1 MPGFGPPARRPPR
14 QAPSSAHLTAAG
26 RKLAVIYNGDEGVHH
41 GRGRKVAPAPYN
53 PPMRRIMLALLVIV
67 LAYFAVT
74 TFLVATWM
82 GKDERRPADAIVVLG
97 AAQYDGRP
105 SAIYR
110 ARLEHAV
117 DLYNQRLAPVI
128 VFTGGN
134 TPGDRFTEG
143 ASGARWAVRQGVPT
157 VAALVEDHS
166 RSTYQNLAGA
176 KRTLADRRSANRRLR
191 VVLVSDP
198 FHMYRAVR
206 QARDLGL
213 EAYPSPTRTSPLSAS
228 KVKLTES
235 VIREDLAIAGYVL
248 ARRG

>member
-1 MPGFGPPARRPPR
+1 VA
-14 QAPSSAHLTAAG
+14 TAA
-26 RKLAVIYNGDEGVHH
+26 
-41 GRGRKVAPAPYN
+41 YN
-53 PPMRRIMLALLVIV
+53 PRMRRVLLALLVVV

-117 DLYNQRLAPVI
+117 DLYNQKLAPVI

-134 TPGDRFTEG
+134 RSGDRYTEG
-143 ASGARWAVRQGVPT
+143 ASGARWAVKQGVPT
-157 VAALVEDHS
+157 VAALVEDSS

-176 KRTLADRRSANRRLR
+176 KRALAQRQHANRRLR
-191 VVLVSDP
+191 VVVVSDP

-213 EAYPSPTRTSPLSAS
+213 EAYPSPTRSSPLSAS
-228 KVKLTES
+228 KVRLTES
-235 VIREDLAIAGYVL
+235 VIREDVAIGGYVI
-248 ARRG
+248 ARHG

>member
-1 MPGFGPPARRPPR
+1 MVA
-14 QAPSSAHLTAAG
+14 SAA
-26 RKLAVIYNGDEGVHH
+26 
-41 GRGRKVAPAPYN
+41 YN
-53 PPMRRIMLALLVIV
+53 PRMRRILLALLVLV
-67 LAYFAVT
+67 LTYFAVT

-82 GKDERRPADAIVVLG
+82 GKDERPSADAIVVLG

-117 DLYNQRLAPVI
+117 DLYNQKLAPVI

-143 ASGARWAVRQGVPT
+143 ASGARWAVKQGVPA
-157 VAALVEDHS
+157 VAALVEDSS

-176 KRTLADRRSANRRLR
+176 KRALAQRPHADRRLR
-191 VVLVSDP
+191 VVVVSDP

-213 EAYPSPTRTSPLSAS
+213 EAYPSPTRSSPLSAS
-228 KVKLTES
+228 KVRLTES
-235 VIREDLAIAGYVL
+235 VIREDVAIGGYVI